1 MGFNKRYIQELEVL
15 KERRKEYS
23 SDKEF
28 LNAVVGKS
36 DALIGSKES
45 MDYLDSLY
53 EKIKSLEERERTN
66 GEHTRKL

>member
-1 MGFNKRYIQELEVL
+1 MGFNKRYIQEIEVL
-15 KERRKEYS
+15 KERRKQYNADE
-23 SDKEF
+23 EF

-53 EKIKSLEERERTN
+53 EKIKSHGERKRAT
-66 GEHTRKL
+66 GKHTR